1 LESEEK
7 YMAIA
12 LAEARKAAAMG
23 EIPVGCVIV
32 GADGAVLAHARNL
45 TETRS
50 NATLHAE
57 MVAIIRTTR
66 RLGAKYLMGCAMYV
80 TLEPCPMC
88 AAAIAHVKL
97 AELHFA
103 AADAKGGA
111 VINGARIFET
121 CRNLRRPK
129 VFRGPFAAEA
139 SALLSGF
146 FKSVRARSPRR
157 G

>member
-1 LESEEK
+1 
-7 YMAIA
+7 MAIA
-12 LAEARKAAAMG
+12 LKEAQRAAMLG

-32 GADGAVLAHARNL
+32 GADGRVLARAHNM
-45 TETRS
+45 TETRQ

-57 MVAIIRTTR
+57 MVAISKAAR
-66 RLGAKYLMGCAMYV
+66 RLGAKYLAGCSMFV

-97 AELHFA
+97 EALHFA
-103 AADAKGGA
+103 ALDAKGGA
-111 VINGARIFET
+111 VASGARIFET

-129 VFRGPFAAEA
+129 VFRGPFAAES

-146 FKSVRARSPRR
+146 FKAMRKK
-157 G
+157 